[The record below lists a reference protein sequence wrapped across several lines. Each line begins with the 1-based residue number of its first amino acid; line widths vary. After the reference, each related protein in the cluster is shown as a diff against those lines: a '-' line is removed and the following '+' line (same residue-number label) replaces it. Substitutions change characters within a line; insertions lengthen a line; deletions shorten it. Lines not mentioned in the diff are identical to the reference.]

1 MAYQVLARKWR
12 PVQFSEVIGQ
22 EHVVRALVNALDSN
36 RLHHAFL
43 FTGTRGVGKTTI
55 ARILSRALNCE
66 EGISSTPC
74 GVCSSCREISEGR
87 FIDMMEVD
95 AASRTRIEDTRE
107 LLDNVPYLPV
117 RGRFK
122 VYLIDEVHM
131 LSSHSFNALLKTLEE
146 PPEHV
151 KFLLATTDPQKI
163 PVTVLSRCLQFH
175 LSRLSNS
182 EISQHLTRLLDCEQQ
197 DYEPAVTEKLA
208 AAADGS
214 VRDALSLLDQ
224 ASAYAGGVLTAELV
238 DRMLG
243 AVSGKEVFDLLSA
256 LAQQDASAL
265 MAVAQHIYQQGADF
279 SKVLEALLSLLHQ
292 VALSQLAALPDAGD
306 AQVQSLATQISA
318 ETVQLY
324 YQIALTGRRDL
335 PLAPDPKIG
344 FEMLLLRLL
353 AFSPQ
358 SSLAAGQPPV
368 NAPLPTKSSSPA
380 LPTSSA
386 SSAPVTKTVASSANA
401 PLAGQSWSDI
411 VTALPLK
418 GLTLQLANQCVM
430 QQQTAQSIDLMLDQS
445 HASLLTEQQQVRL
458 KSVLQAHFSPAL
470 QVNIHIGDCHANS
483 PAAMQQQRQAE
494 RLADA
499 REQLANDP
507 VLQGLTQAVDGT
519 VDQNS
524 IQWTTEK
531 TS

>member
-1 MAYQVLARKWR
+1 
-12 PVQFSEVIGQ
+12 
-22 EHVVRALVNALDSN
+22 
-36 RLHHAFL
+36 
-43 FTGTRGVGKTTI
+43 
-55 ARILSRALNCE
+55 
-66 EGISSTPC
+66 
-74 GVCSSCREISEGR
+74 
-87 FIDMMEVD
+87 
-95 AASRTRIEDTRE
+95 
-107 LLDNVPYLPV
+107 
-117 RGRFK
+117 
-122 VYLIDEVHM
+122 
-131 LSSHSFNALLKTLEE
+131 
-146 PPEHV
+146 
-151 KFLLATTDPQKI
+151 LATTDPQKI

-386 SSAPVTKTVASSANA
+386 SSAAPSQSLSMSPSQISWAAGLMASFRSLQSSFVATYPEGCSQPV
-401 PLAGQSWSDI
+401 
-411 VTALPLK
+411 
-418 GLTLQLANQCVM
+418 
-430 QQQTAQSIDLMLDQS
+430 
-445 HASLLTEQQQVRL
+445 
-458 KSVLQAHFSPAL
+458 VL
-470 QVNIHIGDCHANS
+470 
-483 PAAMQQQRQAE
+483 
-494 RLADA
+494 
-499 REQLANDP
+499 
-507 VLQGLTQAVDGT
+507 
-519 VDQNS
+519 
-524 IQWTTEK
+524 
-531 TS
+531 

>member
-1 MAYQVLARKWR
+1 
-12 PVQFSEVIGQ
+12 
-22 EHVVRALVNALDSN
+22 
-36 RLHHAFL
+36 
-43 FTGTRGVGKTTI
+43 
-55 ARILSRALNCE
+55 
-66 EGISSTPC
+66 
-74 GVCSSCREISEGR
+74 
-87 FIDMMEVD
+87 MMEVD
-95 AASRTRIEDTRE
+95 AASRTRVEDTRE
-107 LLDNVPYLPV
+107 LLDNVPYAPV

-175 LSRLSNS
+175 LSRLSNG

-197 DYEPAVTEKLA
+197 DYEPIVTDKLA

-224 ASAYAGGVLTAELV
+224 ASAYAGGKLTAELV
-238 DRMLG
+238 DSMLG
-243 AVSGKEVFDLLSA
+243 SVSGQTVVDLLSA

-265 MAVAQHIYQQGADF
+265 MAVAEHIYQQGADF
-279 SKVLEALLSLLHQ
+279 SKVLEEFLSLLHQ
-292 VALSQLAALPDAGD
+292 LALSQVAALPDTGN
-306 AQVQSLATQISA
+306 AQIQALAQQISA
-318 ETVQLY
+318 ENVQLY

-358 SSLAAGQPPV
+358 QSAVQPVVTKAAAVTSKGSQ
-368 NAPLPTKSSSPA
+368 APLTSAPPPKKVLAPSPA
-380 LPTSSA
+380 VGAVPNNS
-386 SSAPVTKTVASSANA
+386 N
-401 PLAGQSWSDI
+401 WSDI
-411 VTALPLK
+411 VAALPLK
-418 GLTLQLANQCVM
+418 GLALQLAKQCVLT
-430 QQQTAQSIDLMLDQS
+430 QQTAQLIDLMLDKS
-445 HASLLTEQQQVRL
+445 HAKLLSEQQQERL

-470 QVNIHIGDCHANS
+470 QVNIRIGDCQADS
-483 PAAMQQQRQAE
+483 PAARQQQQQAE
-494 RLADA
+494 KLADA
-499 REQLANDP
+499 RQHLANDT
-507 VLQGLTQAVDGT
+507 VLQNLTQAVDGT
-519 VDQNS
+519 IDQNS